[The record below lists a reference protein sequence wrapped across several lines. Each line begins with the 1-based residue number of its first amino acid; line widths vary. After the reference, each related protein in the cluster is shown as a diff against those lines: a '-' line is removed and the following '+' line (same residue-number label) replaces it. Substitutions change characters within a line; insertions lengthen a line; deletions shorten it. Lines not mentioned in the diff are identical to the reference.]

1 MKKTFLM
8 FMVFC
13 TSVLTSWAKVGDWNP
28 DPMKDKTSVNITPRA
43 YDGYTLKWS
52 DQFGGSALD
61 ETRWNIEVNGD
72 GGGNGEL
79 QYYVRDGVSVRNG
92 NLVLTATRKDYGGK
106 PFTSGRVNTQSKVFF
121 KYGKVEARIKFPKT
135 YRGLWPAF
143 WMMGNDIYSGSSWPA
158 CGELDIVEM
167 GNIGGWTGEMF
178 DALGNPVT
186 PQEKSERFLNG
197 ATHWGT
203 TSDTG
208 AAHPNYGHSETLPFS
223 VQDGNYHLFSCE
235 WDENDMICYVD
246 GFEYY
251 HMGNLDTNHFKKPH
265 FILFNLAVGG
275 GFPQIYNANDISAIA
290 PGNGSSSEMLVDYV
304 AVYQKDGDTTCNFT
318 EDPHAPEFGQASA
331 DAHDF
336 SADKYYVIELDDN
349 TYADKL
355 NGKEV
360 VDWRVNDNT
369 RFLYIWEQCME
380 ANPAD
385 GTANIYGQPNGF
397 INFKKLKDG
406 YAAAYF
412 VSHPNDFSGITR
424 EYKLHIDFKSNEVRN
439 LTVGIMGTTKYKVGN
454 AFDADMKVDF
464 SDGKWHSIDIP
475 LSATGVSFGSVTDY
489 SGNTIVIE
497 TDATPGQSF
506 QFGGIYYYGPADN
519 GGNSLYPRSKIV
531 NLNDMTELIL
541 KDKNGNS
548 IVADDWTVT
557 PSYIGYVNGNKFV
570 ADAPGAAMITAT
582 VGGKTVTTNVDVITT
597 ASAGMNDTPHD
608 FSGSNYLIVDLGDTT
623 YESITAPKTDWRP
636 NDDTR
641 NFFIWNADWLGA
653 GHPLFDVNES
663 TGKNIY
669 GVDGEYK
676 NLKPLYDWGGMAY
689 SVEHLD
695 ASALDT
701 DYILHLD
708 INAAGKEKVGI
719 TVKGVKVEVEVPGD
733 NAWHGVEIPILAFIN
748 KGLSFAGA
756 DDYSGN
762 IVVVERNGD
771 VGSSFKL
778 GGVYFYKK
786 TMIPTADAPTV
797 PAANV
802 RSFYSDMYDSPA
814 VSFANWVWDNHATAA
829 QQVKLTPTDKA
840 FYVTDMSEA
849 AGFSGSVDASGMDNL
864 HIDIYANA
872 DNTNVAFSPVTGA
885 GIFAIQSKTLSKG
898 WNSFDI
904 PLSDFVPEEGNM
916 EWSAVYQF
924 AFYNGTGENF
934 YVDNIYFYSNAP
946 VADDKTAPV
955 ITTTEPAVTEN
966 SIEFS
971 VKAVDASAPITITVM
986 EGEEVIKTFTGLRSG
1001 VSQKVTIEGLA
1012 ANSSHTYTIKAT
1024 DSATPANTATAT
1036 VTAKTNAADE
1046 TAPVVVLGAP
1056 AVTTTSVTF
1065 NVTATDESAPITIT
1079 VMNGEEVK
1087 ATKTVASGAETAIT
1101 IDGLAPSTQYSFTV
1115 TAQDNSAKKNVS
1127 EAQTV
1132 TATTATP
1139 VAVTGVT
1146 LDKTTAELTV
1156 GEGTVTLAAT
1166 VAPADAA
1173 NKTVT
1178 WTSSDETVATVADGV
1193 VTPVAAG
1200 EATITVTTQDG
1211 TKTAVCVVTVKA
1223 APVNVVQPHVLT
1235 NGNHEIKVYP
1245 IDNGDGTYTL
1255 TIKSEETM
1263 NGMGGSFWHVSGA
1276 GADMRNTLEVKDGG
1290 KTMVITVESS
1300 TQPQPYTPLYILMPG
1315 EVNFGSVELNWQKGQ
1330 ISEDEPTDP
1339 TDPTEPEAIV
1349 VPVPNRA
1356 AADVTAVYT
1365 SGTYA
1370 NDKTL
1375 TVPGWAAGNATL
1387 ADYTDEAGRKAIH
1400 ATNAKF
1406 IGYNFDAV
1414 DVSERSHLHVD
1425 VYPVNVETISVGV
1438 TDNGDH
1444 NHTFNVT
1451 KGQWNSLDYVLADNN
1466 VKAMSINEM
1475 KICKN
1480 QEGQWG
1486 TNYDGT
1492 AEFYLANIYFYKPA
1506 DVVPS
1511 VYNKAIATTTSEDP
1525 KVTVNHEHN
1534 KDMAFTWTTLE
1545 NGNVAI
1551 TVSPVGAATSANF
1564 RGKGMNGQFTLNGTV
1579 EAFNEYF
1586 DRGKTDDTTY
1596 TLTLKNPANRPA
1608 DGASI
1613 VFNGQIECA
1622 TTGSNN
1628 DWSDFSFTQFKYGMV
1643 ATGEGEI
1650 VAVESVALSKT
1661 AAEVKAGKTLKLIAN
1676 INPEYA
1682 TNQNVTWSSS
1692 NEDVATV
1699 ENGVVTVKAGAAV
1712 GATATITVTT
1722 EDGGKTASCVIT
1734 VADNTLPE
1742 TGADWFDSVAGVDNG
1757 LTYDIDYAI
1766 TYNDD
1771 QTITV
1776 EVLSMSGTLFDE
1788 KNPQKQFNFAG
1799 EWPFIVD
1806 NKVTSPNTF
1815 NVGDK
1820 PEMFFWFP
1828 YAGGV
1833 ARVDVKY
1840 TVGGKKVPD
1849 VTAPVD
1855 FTATVASVS
1864 DNYISIEMKAKDE
1877 ASEKINYTI
1886 TLGDGTTYNVSG
1898 NNNEI
1903 TRYNVENL
1911 ASETQYTI
1919 TVTAA
1924 DGAGNLAA
1932 NTETLTATTKSAR
1945 GEGVVLDPLSSENYI
1960 VTGDII
1966 NLDGVVTIS
1975 NVRLTKKN
1983 DSAKDT
1989 NNVNISIDKGIVG
2002 MTRNADGT
2010 FSYTVSGNSYIP
2022 GDKVTGFY
2030 YIVYDGGADRI
2041 DFSLTV
2047 PANAGWDKTGPQ
2059 LVSVGVK
2066 EGAATPS
2073 SVTLEALATDEN
2085 GTQVKYLVYQG
2096 ENHIATLVG
2105 NSGETVSQRVGGL
2118 IENTTYNFKV
2128 VAMDVVGNLSADE
2141 KYVSATTGSFHLVW
2155 SDEFDSNTLGKNWNV
2170 EVNGDGGGNWEQ
2182 QYYTARPEN
2191 VNIVDGN
2198 LVLTAIREKYG
2209 MPDDKEPH
2217 NYTSGR
2223 VNSKHNVTFTH
2234 GKIEARIKMDK
2245 TKQGLWP
2252 AFWMM
2257 GDDIDQVG
2265 WPKCGETDIMEAGH
2279 QNGFG
2284 GNEETYFSGCIHWGE
2299 AWDAH
2304 GYWSGDIYNPYSIMD
2319 GEYHVYTCIW
2329 EDEWLKMYLD
2339 DQKEPYYNAAI
2350 SKTIDPNIV
2359 SADYLHKPNFI
2370 IFNLAVG
2377 GQFPGLYDEEEITA
2391 LPEPGSKASMWV
2403 DYVRVYQGETN
2414 VALAAGAEN
2423 DMAKVTDNVAPADF
2437 VLTDKAPAIVA
2448 TATDNSNNT
2457 ISYTVLNGR
2466 KTVGFGAAKS
2476 GESAT
2481 INIKGLVVGQSYTLT
2496 VVASDVFGNT
2506 VEKDIRITVPGTVD
2520 PTEAAPGTSKNATD
2534 VVALYS
2540 DKYDNV
2546 ANVSTYNSTWWNW
2559 PVLTET
2565 NINGD
2570 NYMKYSENMGGV
2582 IGWEYE
2588 AINPA
2593 TAKYMHI
2600 DIWPS
2605 ATGNITIAP
2614 IASFSEKET
2623 YAGDMTLAVTG
2634 GKWNSFDIAI
2644 ADIVAENKDFRLDGL
2659 NQFSISGY
2667 GAQSQFCID
2676 NVFFFNSDDADD
2688 DLATGISVNAA
2699 NNANAKVFGMNGQQY
2714 NSNAKLAKGIYV
2726 VNGKKVVK

>member
-1 MKKTFLM
+1 MKKLYCLFAFLSI
-8 FMVFC
+8 F
-13 TSVLTSWAKVGDWNP
+13 VLGT
-28 DPMKDKTSVNITPRA
+28 RA
-43 YDGYTLKWS
+43 QVAPPQTQAGGYTLKWS
-52 DQFGGSALD
+52 DEFNGTELD
-61 ETRWNIEVNGD
+61 ETMWNIEVD
-72 GGGNGEL
+72 ASGGGNGEL
-79 QYYVRDGVSVRNG
+79 QYYCRKGVNVSGG
-92 NLVLTATRKDYGGK
+92 NLHLVATRENYGGK
-106 PFTSGRVNTQSKVFF
+106 SFTSGRINSKGKIFF
-121 KYGKVEARIKFPKT
+121 TYGKIEARIKLPKT
-135 YRGLWPAF
+135 YKGLWPAF
-143 WMMGNDIYSGSSWPA
+143 WMMGNDFDKSGWPK
-158 CGELDIVEM
+158 CGELDIIEM
-167 GNIGGWTGEMF
+167 GNEAGF
-178 DALGNPVT
+178 DDP
-186 PQEKSERFLNG
+186 ERFLNG
-197 ATHWGT
+197 ACHWGA
-203 TSDTG
+203 SWNAKADYAG
-208 AAHPNYGHSETLPFS
+208 EGHAAKNKVTRSI
-223 VQDGNYHLFSCE
+223 QDGNYYVIGCE
-235 WDENDMICYVD
+235 WDADIMKCYVRTD
-246 GFEYY
+246 DNSWYEEYFE
-251 HMGNLDTNHFKKPH
+251 MGNGLTPGADPAWEPGTYFRKDN

-275 GFPQIYNANDISAIA
+275 MYPNIYNAPDITAIGA
-290 PGNGSSSEMLVDYV
+290 SEGSKEEMLVDWV
-304 AVYQKDGDTTCNFT
+304 AVYQKEDNGSSFTNNAHSTSGTASAEAHKFDGDRYYLI
-318 EDPHAPEFGQASA
+318 
-331 DAHDF
+331 DF
-336 SADKYYVIELDDN
+336 IDDEVIAEKLADKEVI
-349 TYADKL
+349 
-355 NGKEV
+355 
-360 VDWRVNDNT
+360 DWRVNDNT
-369 RFLYIWEQCME
+369 RHLYIWDNNWTTGSKEG
-380 ANPAD
+380 P
-385 GTANIYGQPNGF
+385 NIYGHSGVFQSYTAQAGYAGLGYAYDQPNDLTGF
-397 INFKKLKDG
+397 TD
-406 YAAAYF
+406 
-412 VSHPNDFSGITR
+412 
-424 EYKLHIDFKSNEVRN
+424 EYKLHLDVKTTDVGAFTLTFAGKQ
-439 LTVGIMGTTKYKVGN
+439 LTVGEGYQFDTKINDGEWHSLDIPVS
-454 AFDADMKVDF
+454 AFGVDF
-464 SDGKWHSIDIP
+464 STMRGF
-475 LSATGVSFGSVTDY
+475 TGNMFAIENYAGAGTSLQYGSVF
-489 SGNTIVIE
+489 V
-497 TDATPGQSF
+497 
-506 QFGGIYYYGPADN
+506 YGPANN
-519 GGNSLYPRSKIV
+519 GGMTLRANPTLLYSGESAVLTLSKG
-531 NLNDMTELIL
+531 NEIL
-541 KDKNGNS
+541 TADSWSVSPSVMGTVENG
-548 IVADDWTVT
+548 
-557 PSYIGYVNGNKFV
+557 KFTGTKSGS
-570 ADAPGAAMITAT
+570 ALITAH
-582 VGGKTVTTNVDVITT
+582 VGSNTVTTNVDIFKNADEFK
-597 ASAGMNDTPHD
+597 ASATPHQ
-608 FSGSNYLIVDLGDTT
+608 FNAEKYYIVNFAPVNLSTISNKMVDLRVDDSNVALYNWEYG
-623 YESITAPKTDWRP
+623 YESMSE
-636 NDDTR
+636 
-641 NFFIWNADWLGA
+641 G
-653 GHPLFDVNES
+653 
-663 TGKNIY
+663 TGTNIY
-669 GVDGEYK
+669 GTTGGYNDFVCKRDGYNSGAYFVVQPK
-676 NLKPLYDWGGMAY
+676 NL
-689 SVEHLD
+689 
-695 ASALDT
+695 T
-701 DYILHLD
+701 
-708 INAAGKEKVGI
+708 GI
-719 TVKGVKVEVEVPGD
+719 
-733 NAWHGVEIPILAFIN
+733 
-748 KGLSFAGA
+748 
-756 DDYSGN
+756 DDSYN
-762 IVVVERNGD
+762 
-771 VGSSFKL
+771 F
-778 GGVYFYKK
+778 
-786 TMIPTADAPTV
+786 
-797 PAANV
+797 
-802 RSFYSDMYDSPA
+802 
-814 VSFANWVWDNHATAA
+814 
-829 QQVKLTPTDKA
+829 
-840 FYVTDMSEA
+840 
-849 AGFSGSVDASGMDNL
+849 
-864 HIDIYANA
+864 HIDIKVPSTGYMNVGVKSAKIKIGAGANNDIVVTPNQWQSVDIPISYLNA
-872 DNTNVAFSPVTGA
+872 HATYFTGDTEFTGNLISLETGDAKTGDAFSIGDMFFYGDDNGDIEYGDEPSDVAVTGV
-885 GIFAIQSKTLSKG
+885 TLS
-898 WNSFDI
+898 
-904 PLSDFVPEEGNM
+904 
-916 EWSAVYQF
+916 A
-924 AFYNGTGENF
+924 
-934 YVDNIYFYSNAP
+934 
-946 VADDKTAPV
+946 
-955 ITTTEPAVTEN
+955 
-966 SIEFS
+966 
-971 VKAVDASAPITITVM
+971 
-986 EGEEVIKTFTGLRSG
+986 
-1001 VSQKVTIEGLA
+1001 
-1012 ANSSHTYTIKAT
+1012 
-1024 DSATPANTATAT
+1024 ATAT
-1036 VTAKTNAADE
+1036 VKLNETLNLTAKIAPANASNKKVTWSSSNDAVATVVNGVVTAKAIGEATITVTTEDGNHTAECVVTVTSADE
-1046 TAPVVVLGAP
+1046 TAPVVVVGEP
-1056 AVTTTSVTF
+1056 SVTSSSVTF

-1173 NKTVT
+1173 NKAVT

-1370 NDKTL
+1370 NDKAL

-1466 VKAMSINEM
+1466 VKTTSINEM

-1742 TGADWFDSVAGVDNG
+1742 TGPDWFDSVAGVDNG

-1776 EVLSMSGTLFDE
+1776 EVLSMSGTLFTE
-1788 KNPQKQFNFAG
+1788 KNPNKQFNFAG

-1806 NKVTSPNTF
+1806 NKVTSANTF

-1886 TLGDGTTYNVSG
+1886 KLGDGTTYNVSG

-1960 VTGDII
+1960 VNGDII

-2002 MTRNADGT
+2002 MTKNADGT

-2022 GDKVTGFY
+2022 GDKVNGFY

-2118 IENTTYNFKV
+2118 TENTEYNFKV
-2128 VAMDVVGNLSADE
+2128 VAMDVVGNLSAEE

-2155 SDEFDSNTLGKNWNV
+2155 SDEFDSNTLGTNWNV

-2182 QYYTARPEN
+2182 QYYTDRPQN

-2319 GEYHVYTCIW
+2319 DEYHVYTCIW

-2377 GQFPGLYDEEEITA
+2377 GQFPGLYDEEDITA
-2391 LPEPGSKASMWV
+2391 LPEPGSTASMWV

-2414 VALAAGAEN
+2414 VQFKEN
-2423 DMAKVTDNVAPADF
+2423 DAAKITDNAAPANF

-2457 ISYTVLNGR
+2457 ISYTVLNGT
-2466 KTVGFGAAKS
+2466 KTVAFGAAKS

-2506 VEKDIRITVPGTVD
+2506 VEKDITITVPGTVD
-2520 PTEAAPGTSKNATD
+2520 PTEAAPGTSKNAKD

-2546 ANVSTYNSTWWNW
+2546 ADVSTYNSTWWNW
-2559 PVLTET
+2559 PVLTDAD
-2565 NINGD
+2565 INGD

-2659 NQFSISGY
+2659 NQFSIANY